1 MCARGTEWFIPSV
14 RVSISVANEGP
25 ISVANEEPFSVA
37 NYEGLELRET
47 LHSYNE

>member
-25 ISVANEEPFSVA
+25 ISVAN
-37 NYEGLELRET
+37 YEGLELRET